1 MFLLLKIACL
11 AVYALALAGFAGFL
25 DPGPAARVQ
34 MVAAALL
41 TLHALEI
48 VFMFRHV
55 RKYRGALLV
64 SMWLTLLFGLLHWKP
79 LADRREHRQG
89 ETGT

>member
-11 AVYALALAGFAGFL
+11 AVYALALAGLAGLL
-25 DPGPAARVQ
+25 DPGHAARVQ
-34 MVAAALL
+34 TIAVVLL

-64 SMWLTLLFGLLHWKP
+64 SVLLTLLFGLLHWKP
-79 LADRREHRQG
+79 LADQREHS
-89 ETGT
+89 